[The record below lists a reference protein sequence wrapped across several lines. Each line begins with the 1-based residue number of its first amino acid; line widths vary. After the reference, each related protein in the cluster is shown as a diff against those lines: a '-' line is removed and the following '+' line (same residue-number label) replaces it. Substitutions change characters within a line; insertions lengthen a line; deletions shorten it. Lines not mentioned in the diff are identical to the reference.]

1 MICIYLFYY
10 CYYRSRYKELVE
22 SDDLTPEKEKFE
34 KYLSTLSESLSDVSN
49 EKNFD
54 NQIVTLLENYRS
66 KFKSKQEKYIQSQ
79 SDGISQIEVRLNF
92 LCSEYPHY
100 SNINVIKNYIKSIPQ
115 ALDESQYKKHH
126 KHLKEL
132 LKSFVDYKEK
142 YYESEKNK
150 ILKDYI
156 YY

>member
-1 MICIYLFYY
+1 MFIQYIKC
-10 CYYRSRYKELVE
+10 RSRYKELIE
-22 SDDLTPEKEKFE
+22 SDSSTPEKEKFE
-34 KYLSTLSESLSDVSN
+34 KYLSSLSESLSDVSN

-54 NQIVTLLENYRS
+54 DQIVTLLDSYRS

-100 SNINVIKNYIKSIPQ
+100 SNINIIKNYIKSIPQ